1 MRGHFAY
8 YGITGN
14 GEALH
19 RFRSAVTQAWRKWL
33 ARRTR
38 GGRLSWD
45 RLNRLLERYPLPAAL
60 VVHSVCRPVANL

>member
-14 GEALH
+14 GEAVH
-19 RFRSAVTQAWRKWL
+19 QFRDAVARAWRKWL
-33 ARRTR
+33 GRRTR
-38 GGRLSWD
+38 GGQRPWD
-45 RLNRLLERYPLPAAL
+45 GFNRLVERYPLPPAL